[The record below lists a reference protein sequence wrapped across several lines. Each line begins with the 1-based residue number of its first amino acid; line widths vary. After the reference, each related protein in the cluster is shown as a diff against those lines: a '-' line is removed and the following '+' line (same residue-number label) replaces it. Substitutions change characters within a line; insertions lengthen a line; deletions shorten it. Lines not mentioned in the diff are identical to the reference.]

1 MSGPGVRP
9 GAAVP
14 ELPEV
19 EVVRRGLERHL
30 TGGVVTAVELLHPR
44 AVRGQEGG
52 GAALVDALEGAR
64 IASVSRRGKFLW
76 LTLADG
82 SRPVTA
88 PVTGDDAALAPAV
101 DAAPGPSDATR
112 HLVVHLGMSGQMLV
126 GPPGRVRSPHARIR
140 TRLVVPA
147 PAPAPAPGPDAAP
160 GLNAP
165 VVPAPGP
172 AAPVVPGPGPDATA
186 GHETELTFVDQR
198 TFGRWEVVTGDPVP
212 HIARDPLDPE
222 LDVAALARRIR
233 TRRSEIKR
241 VLLDQTVVSGIGN
254 IYADEALWA
263 ARVMPFRRASS
274 MRQRDVVTL
283 LGEAKAVMERALAAG
298 GTSFDALYV
307 DVEGA
312 SGYFARSLAVY
323 GREGLPCP
331 RCGTPVTR
339 IPWAGRSTHL
349 CRTCQVL

>member
-1 MSGPGVRP
+1 
-9 GAAVP
+9 
-14 ELPEV
+14 
-19 EVVRRGLERHL
+19 
-30 TGGVVTAVELLHPR
+30 
-44 AVRGQEGG
+44 
-52 GAALVDALEGAR
+52 
-64 IASVSRRGKFLW
+64 KFLW

-88 PVTGDDAALAPAV
+88 PVAGDDAALAPAV

-147 PAPAPAPGPDAAP
+147 PGPGPDAP
-160 GLNAP
+160 VAP
-165 VVPAPGP
+165 VPGSD
-172 AAPVVPGPGPDATA
+172 APVVPGPGPDATA

>member
-9 GAAVP
+9 GAEVP

-88 PVTGDDAALAPAV
+88 PVAGDDAALAPAV

-140 TRLVVPA
+140 TRRSSPPPA
-147 PAPAPAPGPDAAP
+147 RTHRSSPPPSPARTRPPG
-160 GLNAP
+160 
-165 VVPAPGP
+165 
-172 AAPVVPGPGPDATA
+172 
-186 GHETELTFVDQR
+186 
-198 TFGRWEVVTGDPVP
+198 
-212 HIARDPLDPE
+212 
-222 LDVAALARRIR
+222 
-233 TRRSEIKR
+233 TRRS
-241 VLLDQTVVSGIGN
+241 
-254 IYADEALWA
+254 
-263 ARVMPFRRASS
+263 
-274 MRQRDVVTL
+274 
-283 LGEAKAVMERALAAG
+283 
-298 GTSFDALYV
+298 
-307 DVEGA
+307 
-312 SGYFARSLAVY
+312 
-323 GREGLPCP
+323 
-331 RCGTPVTR
+331 
-339 IPWAGRSTHL
+339 
-349 CRTCQVL
+349 

>member
-140 TRLVVPA
+140 TRL
-147 PAPAPAPGPDAAP
+147 
-160 GLNAP
+160 